1 MKKVM
6 VFGTFDILH
15 KGHLNFFSQARK
27 YGDYLIVIVAR
38 DKTVK
43 EVKGRK
49 TRNNEKKRLM
59 AVRKYADKAVLGYIR
74 DKYKVIKKLKPDV
87 ICLGYDQKN
96 FVKKLGE
103 FKIPVKKLKS
113 YKKHKYK
120 SSKIQKLHHM

>member
-96 FVKKLGE
+96 FVKKLE
-103 FKIPVKKLKS
+103 DFKIPVKKLKAF
-113 YKKHKYK
+113 KPEKYK